1 MRRQCIGRSRRNK
14 LSAAFIYINWGEN
27 PGCMAEKDYL
37 STMQRGPKT
46 GKQEA
51 AMMDTSTYTGAH
63 RLEMDGR
70 EHLTISGVENVERF
84 DENEI
89 VMSTTAGILLVAG
102 QNLHIGKLSLDGG
115 ELHVDGQI
123 DVLQYEEQGKS
134 GGGLFSRLFG

>member
-1 MRRQCIGRSRRNK
+1 
-14 LSAAFIYINWGEN
+14 
-27 PGCMAEKDYL
+27 
-37 STMQRGPKT
+37 
-46 GKQEA
+46 
-51 AMMDTSTYTGAH
+51 MMDTSTFTGAH

>member
-1 MRRQCIGRSRRNK
+1 M
-14 LSAAFIYINWGEN
+14 
-27 PGCMAEKDYL
+27 
-37 STMQRGPKT
+37 
-46 GKQEA
+46 
-51 AMMDTSTYTGAH
+51 MMDSAGFAAASH
-63 RLEMDGR
+63 RLELDGR

-89 VMSTTAGILLVAG
+89 VMLTSAGLLLISG

-123 DVLQYEEQGKS
+123 DLLQYEEGGKS